1 MQRPRT
7 VLVPLAASCL
17 VASFDRRVRIA
28 HEGAVPL
35 VLVVAGAEV
44 ARWGHDEA
52 ATGQELV
59 CAPSG
64 DWRPPK
70 LLAVQAALTG
80 GLLISQGDVGC
91 DLLTIL

>member
-1 MQRPRT
+1 

-91 DLLTIL
+91 DLLTLL